1 MTFWI
6 NALFWIAILLW
17 FLNEHYSISYDY
29 LRRRYDEHLSA
40 EPFAGRCFLLVRLG
54 LPLVDWQ
61 ERWDRIDIDELIDE
75 VRGSACCKRD
85 RVFIRCVLPILK
97 LKRRSPSK
105 EWLPIRSMCTL
116 VGYFCYETLYAVFA
130 LTAFIA
136 VESYFYVDKYIG
148 YLEETEHILF
158 YAIPLGIFAIA
169 LFIINKI
176 KKTELCW
183 SQAFLAFIISF
194 CLSYPTSFFYD
205 WEYAKD
211 EYESAME
218 EEYGE
223 EWEEVIEEMESE
235 YEP

>member
-17 FLNEHYSISYDY
+17 FLNEHYGISYDY
-29 LRRRYDEHLSA
+29 LRKRYDEHLSA
-40 EPFAGRCFLLVRLG
+40 EPFTGRCFLLVRLG

-97 LKRRSPSK
+97 LKRRFPSK

-158 YAIPLGIFAIA
+158 
-169 LFIINKI
+169 
-176 KKTELCW
+176 
-183 SQAFLAFIISF
+183 
-194 CLSYPTSFFYD
+194 
-205 WEYAKD
+205 
-211 EYESAME
+211 
-218 EEYGE
+218 
-223 EWEEVIEEMESE
+223 
-235 YEP
+235 

>member
-1 MTFWI
+1 MFYL

-17 FLNEHYSISYDY
+17 FLNEHYNISYDY

-40 EPFAGRCFLLVRLG
+40 EPFAGRCFVLARLG
-54 LPLVDWQ
+54 LPLMDWQ
-61 ERWDRIDIDELIDE
+61 ERWDRIDIEELID
-75 VRGSACCKRD
+75 VVKGSACCKRD
-85 RVFIRCVLPILK
+85 CVFVRCVLPILR
-97 LKRRSPSK
+97 LKRRFPTK
-105 EWLPIRSMCTL
+105 EWIPIRSMCNL
-116 VGYFCYETLYAVFA
+116 VGYFCYETLNAVFA

-136 VESYFYVDKYIG
+136 VESYVYVDKYIG
-148 YLEETEHILF
+148 YLETKERILF
-158 YAIPLGIFAIA
+158 YAIPVGIFALS

-194 CLSYPTSFFYD
+194 CLSYPISFCYD
-205 WEYAKD
+205 WDYAKD

-223 EWEEVIEEMESE
+223 DWEEVIEDMESE